1 MPERLRISPA
11 DAKALLDAQQA
22 IVVDVVSPQAWDA
35 LDRAVPGA
43 IRVSPEEFG
52 QRFGELPRE
61 RAIIAYCT

>member
-11 DAKALLDAQQA
+11 DAKARVDAQQA
-22 IVVDVVSPQAWDA
+22 LIVDVVSPQAWDA
-35 LDRAVPGA
+35 LDEAIPGA
-43 IRVSPEEFG
+43 IRIPPDEFG